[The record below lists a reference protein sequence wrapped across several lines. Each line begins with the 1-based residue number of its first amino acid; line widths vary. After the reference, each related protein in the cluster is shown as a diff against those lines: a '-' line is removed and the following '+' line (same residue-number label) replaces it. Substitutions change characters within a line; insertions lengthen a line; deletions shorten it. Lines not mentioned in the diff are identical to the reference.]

1 MSKKLPGL
9 IIQSY
14 LVLVRLFDLD
24 VFQPIGQQIRIEVVE
39 NEEKN
44 YEVKF
49 DEEPKSPPSY
59 ASECSESSDAQSS
72 RRVPVYCSKISWKLE
87 KSFYNSNF
95 LTNEE
100 IGRLSEETRL
110 SKPQL
115 QTWFRYLIHILCTF
129 YVAFFDNILCKTF
142 SKE

>member
-24 VFQPIGQQIRIEVVE
+24 VFQPIGKQIKIEVVE
-39 NEEKN
+39 NEEKT

-49 DEEPKSPPSY
+49 DEEPKSPSNSY
-59 ASECSESSDAQSS
+59 ASECSESSDPQSS
-72 RRVPVYCSKISWKLE
+72 RRVPIYCSKISWKLE

-95 LTNEE
+95 LTNQE
-100 IGRLSEETRL
+100 IDRLSEETRL

-115 QTWFRYLIHILCTF
+115 QNWFRYVIN
-129 YVAFFDNILCKTF
+129 VM
-142 SKE
+142 